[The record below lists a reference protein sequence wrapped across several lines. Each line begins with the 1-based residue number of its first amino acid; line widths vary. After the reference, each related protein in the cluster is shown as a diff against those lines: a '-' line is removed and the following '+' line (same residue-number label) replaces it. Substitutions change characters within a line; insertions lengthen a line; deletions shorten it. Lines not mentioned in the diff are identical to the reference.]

1 MKTRNA
7 PIIARELTKN
17 QVFQIREEYIVQ
29 WKWRSRRHD
38 EYNQG
43 KQKKVKQEETR
54 FFLSTQK
61 KRNERERER
70 RGRKMGKRKRR

>member
-1 MKTRNA
+1 MGRLQWVQNA
-7 PIIARELTKN
+7 HDLEQSVLCSFVVNTKKN

-54 FFLSTQK
+54 FFFVHAKEK
-61 KRNERERER
+61 K
-70 RGRKMGKRKRR
+70 